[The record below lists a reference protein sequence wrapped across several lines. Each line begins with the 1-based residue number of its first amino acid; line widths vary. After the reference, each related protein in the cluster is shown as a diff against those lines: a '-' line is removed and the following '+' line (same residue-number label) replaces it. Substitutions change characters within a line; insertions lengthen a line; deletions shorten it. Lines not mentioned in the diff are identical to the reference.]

1 MIYLA
6 SPYSHPD
13 PAVREARFQ
22 AACRQAA
29 EMLRCGIAVFSPIAH
44 THPIAAYGLPLEWA
58 SWEKYDRVF
67 LEMCSEV
74 WVLTFDGWQES
85 MGVQAEIEIARE
97 MGKPVMLVEP
107 ERALNDRTPVA
118 ASRAGVVEAEVED
131 DPTP

>member
-29 EMLRCGIAVFSPIAH
+29 EMLRCGILVFSPIAH
-44 THPIAAYGLPLEWA
+44 THPIAKYGLPLEWA
-58 SWEKYDRVF
+58 RWEKYDRIF

-74 WVLTFDGWQES
+74 WVLTLDGWQES
-85 MGVQAEIEIARE
+85 KGVQAEIGIARE
-97 MGKPVMLVEP
+97 LGKPVVFVEP
-107 ERALNDRTPVA
+107 ERAMNDRTPVA
-118 ASRAGVVEAEVED
+118 ASRAGVVEAEVND
-131 DPTP
+131 GPTP